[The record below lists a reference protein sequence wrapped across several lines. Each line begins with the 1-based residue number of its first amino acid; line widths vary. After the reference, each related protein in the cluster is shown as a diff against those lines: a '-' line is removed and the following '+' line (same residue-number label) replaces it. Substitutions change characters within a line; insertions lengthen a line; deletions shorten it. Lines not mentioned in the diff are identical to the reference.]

1 MDLFEFILI
10 YVCHSYLTVGNSLSE
25 CLPASARKLALFA
38 ALLVASVAQAQVK
51 VVFIASSAADEYDAS
66 VYREIWDEYGDR
78 VVDALETVT
87 CLPFPEPSVSA
98 TVADAVS
105 HSGGPEQPMQLRRSY
120 IRKEK
125 ESTLVH
131 ELGHRHLWQLVE
143 RLDEVDG
150 HMTLYLI
157 LDRVWADVWGE
168 EFAAERVRGES
179 DWHQRYADAWAWARS
194 VGPEERARLWNQL
207 LVVNGFDSCRSLVPS
222 ASGRPSFEANID
234 RMRASD

>member
-38 ALLVASVAQAQVK
+38 ALLVASVAQAQVE

-78 VVDALETVT
+78 IVDALETVT
-87 CLPFPEPSVSA
+87 CLPFSEPSVSA

-105 HSGGPEQPMQLRRSY
+105 HSGGPEHPMQLRRSY

-157 LDRVWADVWGE
+157 LDRAWADVWGE

-194 VGPEERARLWNQL
+194 VGPEERTRLWNQL

>member
-1 MDLFEFILI
+1 M
-10 YVCHSYLTVGNSLSE
+10 
-25 CLPASARKLALFA
+25 
-38 ALLVASVAQAQVK
+38 
-51 VVFIASSAADEYDAS
+51 
-66 VYREIWDEYGDR
+66 
-78 VVDALETVT
+78 DALETVT
-87 CLPFPEPSVSA
+87 CMPFPESSVSA
-98 TVADAVS
+98 TVGDAVS
-105 HSGGPEQPMQLRRSY
+105 HSGGPEHPMRLRRSY

-168 EFAAERVRGES
+168 EFAADRVRGES
-179 DWHQRYADAWAWARS
+179 DWHQSYAEAWAWARS

-207 LVVNGFDSCRSLVPS
+207 LVMNGFDSCRSPGPS
-222 ASGRPSFEANID
+222 GSGRPSFEANID